1 MGFPRQE
8 YWSGLPFPSPG
19 DLPDP
24 GIEPSSLALA
34 GEFFTTELPVM
45 PFTSYIL
52 ETLAEKLFWFFTSY
66 LLLVHSGPS
75 VTVLS
80 PNVAVPR
87 KVLFFLACFLGML
100 SRFSRVP
107 FFVTPWTVAHQT
119 PLSMGFPGK
128 NIEWV
133 AIPFSRGSSW
143 PRDWAQVSCI
153 AGRFFTVWATIYP
166 IWLW

>member
-1 MGFPRQE
+1 MVALQASLCMGFPRQE

-24 GIEPSSLALA
+24 GIEPSSLALT
-34 GEFFTTELPVM
+34 GEFFITELPVM
-45 PFTSYIL
+45 PFTSYVL

-80 PNVAVPR
+80 SNVAVPR

-100 SRFSRVP
+100 SCFSRVP
-107 FFVTPWTVAHQT
+107 FFVTPWTAAHQA
-119 PLSMGFPGK
+119 PLWDGILQASILK
-128 NIEWV
+128 WV
-133 AIPFSRGSSW
+133 AMPSSRGYSVELCFLNSHVYLE
-143 PRDWAQVSCI
+143 P
-153 AGRFFTVWATIYP
+153 
-166 IWLW
+166 